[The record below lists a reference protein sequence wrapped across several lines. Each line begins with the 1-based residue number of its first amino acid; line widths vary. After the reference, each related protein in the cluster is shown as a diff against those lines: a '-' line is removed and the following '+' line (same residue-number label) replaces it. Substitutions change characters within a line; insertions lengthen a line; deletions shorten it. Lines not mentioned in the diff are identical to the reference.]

1 MTVVY
6 VISSCSVPQNYIG
19 HTNAN
24 IGVIKS
30 APIYQ
35 KPLVAEIDV
44 KETKVT
50 GYAEVLGDYV
60 DLEATENEAM
70 VNAIK
75 TAKCD
80 ILVNPIFTVEKKE
93 NTILNKVTNTILT
106 KVTVEGYPAFYK
118 NIHSIKDDEKYIIDL
133 QQTRTEKII
142 IKNDAVKETE

>member
-24 IGVIKS
+24 IRVIKS

-35 KPLVAEIDV
+35 KPLVAELDV

-60 DLEATENEAM
+60 DLEVTENEAM

-93 NTILNKVTNTILT
+93 NTILT

-118 NIHSIKDDEKYIIDL
+118 NIHTIKDDEKYIIDL
-133 QQTRTEKII
+133 QQNRTEKII